1 MCFKWHNSSHHVEIV
16 FFRIFRDY
24 GSLCSRIMAA
34 AADSTSSEKLTCM
47 SGVIE
52 GHGKELLFSCMNVQ
66 CDWSE
71 AAAKCV
77 SMSAAM
83 LYKHDAIFLFQGRRQ
98 VLDIM
103 QEARYTVCCAHLVQ
117 ASRGVSTQCWK
128 MQSRS
133 VQASGHPRWR
143 KNDVRCPRLLAFP
156 RVFVYSYA
164 TLHREEDCVWPPAG
178 PEP

>member
-1 MCFKWHNSSHHVEIV
+1 
-16 FFRIFRDY
+16 
-24 GSLCSRIMAA
+24 MATA
-34 AADSTSSEKLTCM
+34 TDSEKLTCM

-71 AAAKCV
+71 AAAKYV

-83 LYKHDAIFLFQGRRQ
+83 YKHDAIFLFQGRRQ

-103 QEARYTVCCAHLVQ
+103 QEARYTVLCSFSSGITWCVHSVLEDPVPLCASQ
-117 ASRGVSTQCWK
+117 WTSEMEKERRK
-128 MQSRS
+128 MSS
-133 VQASGHPRWR
+133 
-143 KNDVRCPRLLAFP
+143 LAFP

-164 TLHREEDCVWPPAG
+164 TLRREEDCVWPPAG